1 LIRLSKRALFIGT
14 RADLQRAL
22 RHRLHRLGQEVRLRR
37 RKVVDPRAIGVY
49 VRSHP
54 VRRLQLGTGP
64 NPLPGWLNTDL
75 SPDQY
80 SEHRG
85 ELVYLDATRPFPI
98 AEMSFDYV
106 FSEHQIEHIAEPEA
120 RLMLEEC
127 FRVLKPSGRIRI
139 ATPDLSAILSLR
151 DDPLEEVQRHYVD
164 WVMTRFRPD
173 IASGNR
179 RCYVINH
186 IFKDHGHQ
194 FIYDYE
200 TLLALLT
207 DAGFG
212 KVARRKP
219 GESDDPVL
227 RGIEAHGRAIG
238 DEAINHFE
246 TLVVEAQRPT

>member
-1 LIRLSKRALFIGT
+1 VDRRAIRL
-14 RADLQRAL
+14 
-22 RHRLHRLGQEVRLRR
+22 
-37 RKVVDPRAIGVY
+37 Y
-49 VRSHP
+49 VRSNA

-80 SEHRG
+80 SEHRR
-85 ELVYLDATRPFPI
+85 ELVYLDAARPFPI
-98 AEMSFDYV
+98 ADMSFDYV

-127 FRVLKPSGRIRI
+127 FRVLKPAGRLRV
-139 ATPDLSAILSLR
+139 ATPDLSAILSLG
-151 DDPLEEVQRHYVD
+151 DNPLGEIQRHYVD
-164 WVMTRFRPD
+164 WVMTRFRPN
-173 IASGNR
+173 ISSGNR

-200 TLLALLT
+200 TLSALLT
-207 DAGFG
+207 DAGFR
-212 KVARRKP
+212 KLVRRTP

-238 DEAINHFE
+238 DEAINRFE
-246 TLVVEAQRPT
+246 TLVVEAERPRE